1 MAISDITIEIAALGY
16 ASLAM
21 TTTRNEIRIMTT
33 QETIELFDKYVIA
46 NYGRL
51 PRVIVKGEGCYLY
64 DADGNKILDMFPGWA
79 VSAIGHCHPKVV
91 EALRRQAGELLHI
104 DNTFYSE
111 PQGKLA
117 QLLSERAFGGKCF
130 FCNSG
135 AEANEAALKLARL
148 HTSPEKYKFITAEG
162 SFHGRTFATVTATA
176 QPKYHEGFLPLLP
189 GFVYVPFNDI
199 AALESAFNDE
209 VAAVMVEPIQG
220 EGGINVATAEYLQTI
235 RRLCDEKGAVMI
247 LDEVQTGLGRTGKWF
262 GYQHFDIE
270 PDIITM
276 AKALGGGVAIGAMM
290 ARDEIASSLV
300 PGKHA
305 STFGGNA
312 LACAAGVAVI
322 EAIEEENLLQNAAE
336 LGQYIQDKLEQLQQ
350 KHSIIDSVRGI
361 GLMIGVQ
368 LTSQGKDIVD
378 KCLDNGVRINCTS
391 NTVLRFMPPMIA
403 TKSQIDQAIEI
414 LDTVLTE

>member
-1 MAISDITIEIAALGY
+1 
-16 ASLAM
+16 
-21 TTTRNEIRIMTT
+21 MTT
-33 QETIELFDKYVIA
+33 QETIELFNKYVIA

-51 PRVIVKGEGCYLY
+51 PRVIVKGKGCYMY

-79 VSAIGHCHPKVV
+79 VSAIGHCHPRVV
-91 EALRRQAGELLHI
+91 DALRKQAGELLHI

-111 PQGKLA
+111 QQGELA

-148 HTSPEKYKFITAEG
+148 HTSQEKYKFITAEG

-199 AALESAFNDE
+199 SALESAFSDE
-209 VAAVMVEPIQG
+209 VAAVLIEPIQG
-220 EGGINVATAEYLQTI
+220 EGGINVATAEYLQAI

-247 LDEVQTGLGRTGKWF
+247 LDEVQTGMGRTGKWF
-262 GYQHFDIE
+262 GYQHFDVE

-290 ARDEIASSLV
+290 AREEIAASLV

-305 STFGGNA
+305 STFGGNC
-312 LACAAGVAVI
+312 LACAAGVSVI
-322 EAIEEENLLQNAAE
+322 KAIEEDNLLENSAE
-336 LGQYIQDKLEQLQQ
+336 LGQYIKDKLEQLKQ

-368 LTSQGKDIVD
+368 LNGPGKEIVD
-378 KCLDNGVRINCTS
+378 KCLEMGVRINCTN

-403 TKSQIDQAIEI
+403 TKDQIDQAIEI
-414 LDTVLTE
+414 LDTVLKEGE

>member
-1 MAISDITIEIAALGY
+1 
-16 ASLAM
+16 
-21 TTTRNEIRIMTT
+21 MTT
-33 QETIELFDKYVIA
+33 QETIDLFNKYVVA
-46 NYGRL
+46 NYARL
-51 PRVIVKGEGCYLY
+51 PRVIIRGEGCYLF
-64 DADGNKILDMFPGWA
+64 DADGNRILDMFPGWA
-79 VSAIGHCHPKVV
+79 VSGLGHCHPRVV
-91 EALRRQAGELLHI
+91 EAVRKQVGELIHI

-111 PQGKLA
+111 PQGRLA
-117 QLLSERAFGGKCF
+117 QLLSERGFGGKCF

-148 HTSPEKYKFITAEG
+148 HTQPEKYKFITAEG

-199 AALESAFNDE
+199 KALEAAFTDE

-220 EGGINVATAEYLQTI
+220 EGGINVATPEYLQAL
-235 RRLCDEKGAVMI
+235 RRLCDEHKAVMI
-247 LDEVQTGLGRTGKWF
+247 LDEVQTGIGRTGKWF
-262 GYQHFDIE
+262 AFQHFDVE

-290 ARDEIASSLV
+290 ARPDVAACLV

-312 LACAAGVAVI
+312 LACAAGIAVI
-322 EAIEEENLLQNAAE
+322 ETIEEDHLLDHATRIGTYARQKL
-336 LGQYIQDKLEQLQQ
+336 LGL
-350 KHSIIDSVRGI
+350 KHKHPIIDSVRGI

-368 LTSQGKDIVD
+368 LTVPGAKIVQR
-378 KCLDNGVRINCTS
+378 CLEKGLRINCTHD
-391 NTVLRFMPPMIA
+391 TVIRFMPPMIA
-403 TKSQIDQAIEI
+403 TQDQIDQAIQI
-414 LDTVLTE
+414 LDGVLSE

>member
-1 MAISDITIEIAALGY
+1 
-16 ASLAM
+16 
-21 TTTRNEIRIMTT
+21 MTT
-33 QETIELFDKYVIA
+33 QETIELFNKYVIA

-79 VSAIGHCHPKVV
+79 VSGLGHCHPRVV
-91 EALRRQAGELLHI
+91 EALRKQAGELLHI

-111 PQGKLA
+111 PQGMLA
-117 QLLSERAFGGKCF
+117 KLLSERAFGGKCF

-148 HTSPEKYKFITAEG
+148 HTAQEKYKFITAEG

-189 GFVYVPFNDI
+189 GFTYVPFNDI
-199 AALESAFNDE
+199 AALESAFSDE

-220 EGGINVATAEYLQTI
+220 EGGINVATAEYLEAI
-235 RRLCDEKGAVMI
+235 RRLCDENGAVMI
-247 LDEVQTGLGRTGKWF
+247 LDEVQTGIGRTGKWF
-262 GYQHFDIE
+262 GYQHFDVE

-290 ARDEIASSLV
+290 ARAEIAASLV

-305 STFGGNA
+305 STFGGNS
-312 LACAAGVAVI
+312 LACAAGIAVI
-322 EAIEEENLLQNAAE
+322 EAIEEDKLLENAAE
-336 LGQYIQDKLEQLQQ
+336 MGRYAKDKLEQLKQ
-350 KHSIIDSVRGI
+350 KHFMIDSVRGI

-368 LTSQGKDIVD
+368 LTSPGNDIVT
-378 KCLDNGVRINCTS
+378 KCLEKGLRINCTS
-391 NTVLRFMPPMIA
+391 GTVLRFMPAMIA
-403 TKSQIDQAIEI
+403 TKDQIDQAIEI
-414 LDTVLTE
+414 LDSAMSEVE

>member
-1 MAISDITIEIAALGY
+1 
-16 ASLAM
+16 
-21 TTTRNEIRIMTT
+21 MTT
-33 QETIELFDKYVIA
+33 QETIELYNKYVIA
-46 NYGRL
+46 NYKRL
-51 PRVIVKGEGCYLY
+51 ERVIVKGEGCYLY

-79 VSAIGHCHPKVV
+79 VSGIGHCHPKVV

-135 AEANEAALKLARL
+135 AEANEAAMKLARL
-148 HTSPEKYKFITAEG
+148 HTAKEKYKYITAED

-189 GFVYVPFNDI
+189 GFIYIPFNDVK
-199 AALESAFNDE
+199 ALESAFSDE

-220 EGGINVATAEYLQTI
+220 EGGINVAAKEFLSAI
-235 RRLCDEKGAVMI
+235 RELCDEKGALMI

-262 GYQHFDIE
+262 AYQHFDVE

-290 ARDEIASSLV
+290 AKPEVAATLV

-305 STFGGNA
+305 STFGGNC
-312 LACAAGVAVI
+312 LACAAGIAVI
-322 EAIEEENLLQNAAE
+322 EAIEEDNLLENAVRM
-336 LGQYIQDKLEQLQQ
+336 GQYAKEKIEQLKQ
-350 KHSIIDSVRGI
+350 KHYIIDHVRGI
-361 GLMIGVQ
+361 GLMIGIQ
-368 LTSQGKDIVD
+368 LKGPGDEIVN
-378 KCLDNGVRINCTS
+378 KCLEKGLRINCT
-391 NTVLRFMPPMIA
+391 NDTVLRFMPPMIV
-403 TKSQIDQAIEI
+403 TKEQIDEAINI
-414 LDTVLTE
+414 LDSALGESGK

>member
-1 MAISDITIEIAALGY
+1 MKESERRL
-16 ASLAM
+16 L
-21 TTTRNEIRIMTT
+21 RNKNLELRIMKT
-33 QETIELFDKYVIA
+33 QETIELFEKFVIA

-51 PRVIVKGEGCYLY
+51 PRVIVKGEGCYMF

-79 VSAIGHCHPKVV
+79 VSGIGHCHPKVV
-91 EALRRQAGELLHI
+91 EAIRKQAVELLHI

-117 QLLSERAFGGKCF
+117 KLLSERAFGGKSF

-148 HTSPEKYKFITAEG
+148 YTAEGKYKFITAEG
-162 SFHGRTFATVTATA
+162 SFHGRTFATVAATA

-189 GFVYVPFNDI
+189 GFVYVPFNDV
-199 AALESAFNDE
+199 AAMESAFSDE

-220 EGGINVATAEYLQTI
+220 EGGINVAGAEYLAAI
-235 RRLCDEKGAVMI
+235 RRLCDENGAVMI
-247 LDEVQTGLGRTGKWF
+247 LDEVQSGMGRTGKWF
-262 GYQHFDIE
+262 AYQHFDIE
-270 PDIITM
+270 PDIMTM

-290 ARDEIASSLV
+290 AKEEIAAVLV

-312 LACAAGVAVI
+312 LACVAAVAVI
-322 EAIEEENLLQNAAE
+322 EAIEEDKLLENAE
-336 LGQYIQDKLEQLQQ
+336 KVGRYTKDKLEQLKQ
-350 KHSIIDSVRGI
+350 KYPVIDHVRGV

-368 LTSQGKDIVD
+368 LTSPCTKIVD
-378 KCLDNGVRINCTS
+378 KCLEKGLRINCT
-391 NTVLRFMPPMIA
+391 NEMILRFMPAMI
-403 TKSQIDQAIEI
+403 TSKSQIDEAVDI
-414 LDTVLTE
+414 LGSVLSESAK

>member
-1 MAISDITIEIAALGY
+1 
-16 ASLAM
+16 M
-21 TTTRNEIRIMTT
+21 TTK
-33 QETIELFDKYVIA
+33 ETIELFDKYVIA
-46 NYGRL
+46 NYGRV
-51 PRVIVKGEGCYLY
+51 PRVIVKGQGCYMY

-79 VSAIGHCHPKVV
+79 VSALGHCHPKVV
-91 EALRRQAGELLHI
+91 EAVRKQVGELIHI

-111 PQGKLA
+111 PQGVLA
-117 QLLSERAFGGKCF
+117 KLLSERAFGGKCF

-148 HTSPEKYKFITAEG
+148 HTPQEKYKFITAEG

-199 AALESAFNDE
+199 AALESAFTDE

-220 EGGINVATAEYLQTI
+220 EGGINVATAEYMQAI
-235 RRLCDEKGAVMI
+235 RRLCDQKGAVML
-247 LDEVQTGLGRTGKWF
+247 LDEVQTGIGRTGKWF
-262 GYQHFDIE
+262 AYQYFDVE

-290 ARDEIASSLV
+290 AKEDVAASLV

-312 LACAAGVAVI
+312 LACAAAVAVI
-322 EAIEEENLLQNAAE
+322 EAIEQENLLQSAVE
-336 LGQYIQDKLEQLQQ
+336 LGDYTKEKLLALKQ
-350 KHSIIDSVRGI
+350 KYSIIDGVRGI

-368 LTSQGKDIVD
+368 LSAPGAEIVS
-378 KCLDNGVRINCTS
+378 KCLEKGLRINCTHE
-391 NTVLRFMPPMIA
+391 TVIRFMPPMIA
-403 TKSQIDQAIEI
+403 TKEQIDQAVEI
-414 LDTVLTE
+414 FDSVLAESKT

>member
-1 MAISDITIEIAALGY
+1 
-16 ASLAM
+16 
-21 TTTRNEIRIMTT
+21 
-33 QETIELFDKYVIA
+33 LFDKYVIA

-51 PRVIVKGEGCYLY
+51 PRVITKGEGCYLY

-91 EALRRQAGELLHI
+91 EALRKQAGELLHI

-117 QLLSERAFGGKCF
+117 KLLSERAFGGKCF

-148 HTSPEKYKFITAEG
+148 HTSEEKYKFITAEG
-162 SFHGRTFATVTATA
+162 SFHGRTFATMTATA
-176 QPKYHEGFLPLLP
+176 QPKHHEGLLPLLP
-189 GFVYVPFNDI
+189 GFVYVPFNDVE
-199 AALESAFNDE
+199 ALEKAFSDE

-220 EGGINVATAEYLQTI
+220 EGGINIGDAEYLRAI
-235 RRLCDEKGAVMI
+235 CRLCDENGAVLI
-247 LDEVQTGLGRTGKWF
+247 FDEVTTGIGRTGKWF
-262 GYQHFDIE
+262 AYQHYDVE

-290 ARDEIASSLV
+290 AKEEVAASLV

-305 STFGGNA
+305 TTFGGNA
-312 LACAAGVAVI
+312 LVCAAAVAVI
-322 EAIEEENLLQNAAE
+322 EAIEEENLLENANL
-336 LGQYIQDKLEQLQQ
+336 LGRYTMDKLEMLKQ
-350 KHSIIDSVRGI
+350 KHSIIDSVRGV

-368 LTSQGKDIVD
+368 LSISGAEIVD
-378 KCLDNGVRINCTS
+378 KCLENGLRINCTQG
-391 NTVLRFMPPMIA
+391 TVLRFMPPMIA
-403 TKSQIDQAIEI
+403 TKAQINQAIEI
-414 LDTVLTE
+414 LDNVLSDSA

>member
-1 MAISDITIEIAALGY
+1 
-16 ASLAM
+16 
-21 TTTRNEIRIMTT
+21 MTT
-33 QETIELFDKYVIA
+33 QETIELFNKYVIA

-51 PRVIVKGEGCYLY
+51 PRVIVKGEGCYMY

-79 VSAIGHCHPKVV
+79 VSAIGHCHPRVV
-91 EALRRQAGELLHI
+91 EALRKQAGELLHI

-111 PQGKLA
+111 QQGELA
-117 QLLSERAFGGKCF
+117 KLLSERAFGGKCF

-148 HTSPEKYKFITAEG
+148 HTSQEKYKFITAEG

-199 AALESAFNDE
+199 SALESAFSDE
-209 VAAVMVEPIQG
+209 VAAVLVEPIQG
-220 EGGINVATAEYLQTI
+220 EGGINVATAEYLQAI
-235 RRLCDEKGAVMI
+235 RRLCDENGAVMI
-247 LDEVQTGLGRTGKWF
+247 LDEVQTGMGRTGKWF
-262 GYQHFDIE
+262 GYQHFDVE

-290 ARDEIASSLV
+290 AREEIAASLV

-305 STFGGNA
+305 STFGGNC
-312 LACAAGVAVI
+312 LACAAGVSVI
-322 EAIEEENLLQNAAE
+322 KAIDEDNLLENAAQ
-336 LGQYIQDKLEQLQQ
+336 LGQYIKYKLEQLKQ

-368 LTSQGKDIVD
+368 LNGPGKNIVD
-378 KCLDNGVRINCTS
+378 KCLEMGMRINCTN

-403 TKSQIDQAIEI
+403 SKEQIDQAIEI
-414 LDTVLTE
+414 LDTVLKDGE